1 MSELDLFEENVSNNI
16 EMLSSKDARAR
27 RKAARWLG
35 EAGEPSAVI
44 ELRKL
49 YEGDPDRKVRKAAGD
64 ALGMLRAL
72 EVGLD
77 QDQETVYDLLEDVQ
91 LRGRLGKRVAVP
103 IPVLARIGLG
113 LLVSLL
119 ILLAF
124 NFVIWPQMNSTPSGD
139 TMAESAP
146 NAADTPDR
154 ATAIADLQALSTAFR
169 QDVTSLQ
176 GIYLDFANLNCDA
189 SFNEPR
195 PYAATLSGENE
206 DLAPIAARLNGQVL
220 DLTTAKAPYN
230 TACSESAALD
240 ESQIAAPLS
249 TLDGIIA
256 ALDGIDADL
265 SAAAAG

>member
-1 MSELDLFEENVSNNI
+1 MSELDIFEENVNNNI
-16 EMLSSKDARAR
+16 ELLSSGDARTR

-49 YEGDPDRKVRKAAGD
+49 YEQDPDRKVRKAAGD

-72 EVGLD
+72 EQGLD
-77 QDQETVYDLLEDVQ
+77 QDQTSVYDLLEDVQ
-91 LRGRLGKRVAVP
+91 LRGKLGKRVP
-103 IPVLARIGLG
+103 IPIPTLARLSLA

-124 NFVIWPQMNSTPSGD
+124 NFIVWPQMNGTPVAGD

-146 NAADTPDR
+146 DAADMPDR
-154 ATAIADLQALSTAFR
+154 ATALSDLQALSAAFR
-169 QDVTSLQ
+169 QDATTLQ

-189 SFNEPR
+189 TFSDPR
-195 PYAATLSGENE
+195 PYTATLSGENA
-206 DLAPIAARLNGQVL
+206 DLGPIAARLNGQVL

-230 TACSESAALD
+230 TACAGGSALD

-249 TLDGIIA
+249 TLDSIIV
-256 ALDGIDADL
+256 ALDSIDADL
-265 SAAAAG
+265 AAANG